1 MFLVCAVCALFAGCR
16 VIYYEDV
23 EKETSGS
30 GFEPTFVVLNYKVLQ
45 QEMDEKILQLFA
57 VNLKAF
63 NRLLM
68 MRLGRPRQ
76 TLRQMVIRLYRK
88 RSEFEEAVR
97 GEGVVRYGS
106 GGVDINDRAV
116 HLLLTGDM
124 MEAMKRIHT
133 YVYLSS
139 FSSEFPPWVVEG
151 FVEYFG
157 DAELVGGQFVVPLCS
172 DSRLGRFIT
181 SVERSSVSLSDVIGA
196 PKGRRLAGAEK
207 EWAWALIYWF
217 MRVYPK
223 QGDVLARKKAL
234 MRYLALAMEKGGSS
248 VSFEDC
254 MGRKISEIEEAVLR
268 WARKRSEVDVP
279 VKKR

>member
-16 VIYYEDV
+16 ITYYEEV
-23 EKETSGS
+23 EKEASGGS
-30 GFEPTFVVLNYKVLQ
+30 FEPTFVVLNYKVLR
-45 QEMDEKILQLFA
+45 QEMDERTLQLFA

-63 NRLLM
+63 NRLLIV
-68 MRLGRPRQ
+68 RLGRPRQ
-76 TLRQMVIRLYRK
+76 TLRQMVIRLYRN
-88 RSEFEEAVR
+88 RGEFEEALR
-97 GEGVVRYGS
+97 EEGVVRYEG

-116 HLLLTGDM
+116 HLLLAEDI

-172 DSRLGRFIT
+172 DPRLERFIT
-181 SVERSSVSLSDVIGA
+181 SVERSSVSLSDVINA
-196 PKGRRLAGAEK
+196 PRGRRLTGAER

-217 MRVYPK
+217 MRVYPRR
-223 QGDVLARKKAL
+223 GDALARKKAL
-234 MRYLALAMEKGGSS
+234 MRYLALIMEKGGSS

-268 WARKRSEVDVP
+268 WAKKRSEEDVP
-279 VKKR
+279 VKR